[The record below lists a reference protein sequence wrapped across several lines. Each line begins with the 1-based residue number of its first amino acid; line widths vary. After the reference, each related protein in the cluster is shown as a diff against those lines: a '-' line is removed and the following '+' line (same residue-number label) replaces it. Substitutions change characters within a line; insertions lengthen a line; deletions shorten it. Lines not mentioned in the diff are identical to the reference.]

1 MIDQMFERHCRR
13 QMKLLKLASFASF
26 NNLLYLCSMV
36 KKMIER
42 KEYIDKLL
50 SYKDKD
56 IIKVVTGL
64 RRSGKSTLLEL
75 FRNRLLGNNIMH
87 EQTQFYN
94 FELPENYLNKSWETL
109 YFEIKSKLQA
119 NKPNYIFLD
128 EIQNIA
134 DFEKLVDGLFVT
146 PNVDVY
152 ITGSNAYLLSSELA
166 TLLSGRYI
174 EISILPFSFAEY
186 LEVRGIDTGNK
197 YLNYEAL
204 FYDYVNETSLPKGVE
219 LRDEGFDKI
228 YEYLEALYATIIE
241 KDITQRHKINN
252 KRAFG
257 NVAKFVAANIGSPIS
272 PNSISKALKAD
283 NQSVHNTTVENFIEY
298 LVGSFVFYRVNR
310 FDIKG
315 KKQLATLEKYYLVDL
330 GLLNV
335 LVGRDRTADRGH
347 ILENVVYLELLR
359 RGYKIWTSTLRDGE
373 IDFTV
378 KNRNGEIEY
387 YQVSWEISSAAT
399 EEREFKPLETVKDN
413 YPKFLLTTES
423 FPQSRAGIIHKN
435 VFEWLLEKEL

>member
-1 MIDQMFERHCRR
+1 
-13 QMKLLKLASFASF
+13 MKKL
-26 NNLLYLCSMV
+26 
-36 KKMIER
+36 IER

-75 FRNRLLGNNIMH
+75 FRNRLFEGGLIPS
-87 EQTQFYN
+87 QTQFYN
-94 FELPENYLNKSWETL
+94 FELPENYLNKTWETL
-109 YFEIKSKLQA
+109 YFEIKAKLHEEKA
-119 NKPNYIFLD
+119 NYVFLD

-134 DFEKLVDGLFVT
+134 DFEKLVDGLYASK
-146 PNVDVY
+146 NVDVY
-152 ITGSNAYLLSSELA
+152 ITGSNANLLSSELA

-174 EISILPFSFAEY
+174 EISILPFSFVEY
-186 LEVRGIDTGNK
+186 LEVRVIDTNNK

-219 LRDEGFDKI
+219 LREEGYDKI
-228 YEYLEALYATIIE
+228 YEYLDALYTTIVE
-241 KDITQRHKINN
+241 KDIMQRHKIND

-257 NVAKFVAANIGSPIS
+257 NVVKFLTSNIGNQVSPS
-272 PNSISKALKAD
+272 NISKALKDD
-283 NQSVHNTTVENFIEY
+283 NQNVHHATVEKFIEY
-298 LVGSFVFYRVNR
+298 LVRSFVFYCVNR

-315 KKQLATLEKYYLVDL
+315 KKQLATQEKYYLVDV

-359 RGYKIWTSTLRDGE
+359 RSYKIWTGALRNAE

-378 KNRNGEIEY
+378 KNRFGGIEY
-387 YQVSWEISSAAT
+387 YQVSWEISNPETAR
-399 EEREFKPLETVKDN
+399 REFAPLETVRDN

-435 VFEWLLEKEL
+435 VFDWLLEK

>member
-1 MIDQMFERHCRR
+1 
-13 QMKLLKLASFASF
+13 MKNKL
-26 NNLLYLCSMV
+26 
-36 KKMIER
+36 IER
-42 KEYIDKLL
+42 KKYLDKLL

-75 FRNRLLGNNIMH
+75 FRNRLLENNVMP

-94 FELPENYLNKSWETL
+94 FELPENYLNKTWETL

-119 NKPNYIFLD
+119 DKSNYIFLD

-134 DFEKLVDGLFVT
+134 DFEKLVDGLYASKDI
-146 PNVDVY
+146 DVY
-152 ITGSNAYLLSSELA
+152 ITGSNANLLSSELA

-186 LEVRGIDTGNK
+186 LEVRDIDTSNK

-219 LRDEGFDKI
+219 LREEGFDKI

-241 KDITQRHKINN
+241 KDITQRYKIYD

-272 PNSISKALKAD
+272 PSSISKALKAD
-283 NQSVHNTTVENFIEY
+283 NQTIHNTTVEKYIEY
-298 LVGSFVFYRVNR
+298 LVGSFVFYCVNR

-335 LVGRDRTADRGH
+335 LVGRDRTTDRGH

-359 RGYKIWTSTLRDGE
+359 RGYKIWTGTLRNGE

-387 YQVSWEISSAAT
+387 YQVSWVISSPET
-399 EEREFKPLETVKDN
+399 EEREFTPLETVKDN
-413 YPKFLLTTES
+413 YPKFLLSTEN

-435 VFEWLLEKEL
+435 VFEWLLEKEI

>member
-1 MIDQMFERHCRR
+1 MYLYS
-13 QMKLLKLASFASF
+13 MKKR
-26 NNLLYLCSMV
+26 
-36 KKMIER
+36 IER
-42 KEYIDKLL
+42 KGYLNKLL

-75 FRNRLLGNNIMH
+75 FRSHLLKDNVPASQI
-87 EQTQFYN
+87 QFYN
-94 FELPENYLNKSWETL
+94 FELPENYLNTSWETL
-109 YFEIKSKLQA
+109 YFEIKSKLETD
-119 NKPNYIFLD
+119 KPNYIFLD

-134 DFEKLVDGLFVT
+134 DFEKLVDGLYASENT
-146 PNVDVY
+146 DVY
-152 ITGSNAYLLSSELA
+152 ITGSNANLLSSELA

-186 LEVRGIDTGNK
+186 LEVRGIDTSNK

-204 FYDYVNETSLPKGVE
+204 FYDYANETSLPKGIE
-219 LRDEGFDKI
+219 LREEGFDKI

-241 KDITQRHKINN
+241 KDITQRHKIYD

-257 NVAKFVAANIGSPIS
+257 NVTKFVAGNIGSPIS

-283 NQSVHNTTVENFIEY
+283 NQNVHRDTVEKFIDY
-298 LVGSFVFYRVNR
+298 LVDTFVFYRVNR

-315 KKQLATLEKYYLVDL
+315 KKQLATLEKYYLVDV

-335 LVGRDRTADRGH
+335 LVGRDRVADRGH

-359 RGYKIWTSTLRDGE
+359 RGYKIWTGMLRNGE

-387 YQVSWEISSAAT
+387 YQVSWKISNKET
-399 EEREFKPLETVKDN
+399 EEREFTPLETVKDN
-413 YPKFLLTTES
+413 YPKFLLSTES
-423 FPQSRAGIIHKN
+423 FPQSRAGIIHRN
-435 VFEWLLEKEL
+435 VFEWLLEKEP

>member
-1 MIDQMFERHCRR
+1 MI
-13 QMKLLKLASFASF
+13 
-26 NNLLYLCSMV
+26 
-36 KKMIER
+36 KKMMER
-42 KEYIDKLL
+42 KEYLDKLL
-50 SYKDKD
+50 SYKDKN

-75 FRNRLLGNNIMH
+75 FRNRLLESGITP

-119 NKPNYIFLD
+119 DKPNYIFLD
-128 EIQNIA
+128 EIQNINC
-134 DFEKLVDGLFVT
+134 FEKLVDGLFAT

-186 LEVRGIDTGNK
+186 LEARGIDTSNK

-204 FYDYVNETSLPKGVE
+204 FYDYVNETSLPKGIE
-219 LRDEGFDKI
+219 LREEGFDKI

-241 KDITQRHKINN
+241 KDITQRYKINN

-257 NVAKFVAANIGSPIS
+257 NVAKFIAANIGSSIS
-272 PNSISKALKAD
+272 PNSISKSLKAD

-298 LVGSFVFYRVNR
+298 LVGSFVFYCVNR

-315 KKQLATLEKYYLVDL
+315 KKQLATQEKYYLVDL

-335 LVGRDRTADRGH
+335 LTGRDRTTDRGH

-359 RGYKIWTSTLRDGE
+359 RGYKIWTGTLRNGE
-373 IDFTV
+373 VDFIV
-378 KNRNGEIEY
+378 KNRNGEVEY
-387 YQVSWEISSAAT
+387 YQVSWEISRAET

-435 VFEWLLEKEL
+435 VFEWLLEK